1 MAGCRETQTHLD
13 GPCLGMERRE
23 GRRREKVK
31 KGGEERQGL
40 GFLLGRDD
48 KCQLLILV
56 RLKRGE
62 KEN

>member
-1 MAGCRETQTHLD
+1 
-13 GPCLGMERRE
+13 
-23 GRRREKVK
+23 VK